1 MRMLLQQGYGMMS
14 LNLEFVNKYDDIG
27 FILSPRALQSGQEPK
42 RLKEHAN
49 QIKKQGGKILF
60 DPQFYQP
67 RTNLDK
73 ILTFP
78 YFNGL
83 NYETA
88 TFTGDSAK
96 IFSQNVV
103 KFQKDILEVDEFII
117 PGIYTNNFSESW
129 INQQEDLLAG
139 ALSSDIDGTF
149 YQTISIGSDF
159 VLDERFGDF
168 VGQLTIA
175 DVDGYYLT
183 FKRPTT
189 EYSVSDTVYLYNL
202 LDAILSLKLSGK
214 KVIIGYANPQDLI
227 FSAVGLDGI
236 ASGNYQNVRGFNPE
250 IFFASNE
257 FKRKSVWFYDN
268 NTFSEFRPEQLSL
281 PQKRNKLQLFEPY
294 NEYTKDFLNANPISN
309 YPWTESNNFKN
320 YLYNMYKNC
329 KDINQN
335 KDRFSYVESM
345 FSEKEKNLNILLKS
359 GIREGN
365 RTFSLAS
372 FDSSL
377 SALSAIKNDRA
388 DDISELESLY

>member
-129 INQQEDLLAG
+129 INQQEDLLDG

>member
-1 MRMLLQQGYGMMS
+1 MLLQQGYGMMS

>member
-103 KFQKDILEVDEFII
+103 KFQKDVLEVDEFII